1 MAEFSVINSLL
12 GGVLIGLGGGLLLL
26 FNGRIAGISGIMAG
40 VVLPRAGEW
49 LWRAVFLIGLVIGG
63 FAASWSAVGVI
74 SFGLERSMPTLIVA
88 GLLVGF
94 GARMGAGCTSGHG
107 MCGVARGSKR
117 SIAATGTFFLTGIAT
132 VYIVNHLLGG
142 SL

>member
-88 GLLVGF
+88 GLLVASAPGW
-94 GARMGAGCTSGHG
+94 GPAAP
-107 MCGVARGSKR
+107 VAMACAAWHVYQSDPSRPRGLFSSPGLQR
-117 SIAATGTFFLTGIAT
+117 CIL
-132 VYIVNHLLGG
+132 
-142 SL
+142 